1 LSLTITELLNLGE
14 SRLKEGGVADAHRD
28 SRLLLAHILEVP
40 ESKLFM
46 EYNDLISERTCEKYF
61 ELIDRRGAREPL
73 QYITGTADFMGYT
86 FSVGP
91 EVLVPRR
98 ETETLVEDAISVL
111 KTGKFRGGVFVRP
124 DTGASILDL
133 CTGSGAIAVSLTK
146 ELENVRVTA
155 SDVSAE
161 AIAAAK
167 KNAGS
172 NGVSKRVNFVTGDMF
187 EPFVGVLGSRKF
199 DMIISNPP
207 YIASGV
213 IPTLEPEVAEHEP
226 RAALDGGEDSLD
238 FYRIIAAEA
247 PKHLKKGGVLALEIG
262 FDQKDSVNALLE
274 ETGCFPDIRSG
285 KDLAGLDR
293 VIFAAYAPP
302 GKRRPKHEKKR

>member
-1 LSLTITELLNLGE
+1 MSLSITELLNLGE

-46 EYNDLISERTCEKYF
+46 EYNDIISERTCEKYF
-61 ELIDRRGAREPL
+61 ELVDRRGLREPL
-73 QYITGTADFMGYT
+73 QYITGTSDFMGYT
-86 FSVGP
+86 FAVGP

-98 ETETLVEDAISVL
+98 ETETLVEDALSVL
-111 KTGKFRGGVFVRP
+111 RTGKFRDEEFVRP
-124 DTGASILDL
+124 NASAAILDL
-133 CTGSGAIAVSLTK
+133 CTGSGAIAVSLAK
-146 ELENVRVTA
+146 ELENARVTA
-155 SDVSAE
+155 SDVSAD
-161 AIAAAK
+161 AIATAK
-167 KNAGS
+167 KNAES
-172 NGVSKRVNFVTGDMF
+172 NGVAKRVNFVTGDMF
-187 EPFVGVLGSRKF
+187 EPFRGRMGNKKF
-199 DMIISNPP
+199 DFIISNPP

-262 FDQKDSVNALLE
+262 FDQKDSVTDLLKDA
-274 ETGCFPDIRSG
+274 GCFPDIRSG
-285 KDLAGLDR
+285 KDLAGFDR
-293 VIFAAYAPP
+293 VVFAAYEAPR
-302 GKRRPKHEKKR
+302 KHKLKHEKK